1 MPMELLQKI
10 DLFTWTCTL
19 IIVGAT
25 VGAYFYVQHIIK
37 QGSLV
42 ANRRKIEQL
51 PSLISTLGVLG
62 TFLGITIGLLDFDT
76 KNLDHSIPLLLDGLK
91 TAFFTSLAGMFGSLL
106 MSRYI
111 SEIFDGEDKGISDV
125 NMAAGEIVKAVKAM
139 SESNRETLQE
149 LKEEAL
155 KQANNQTAFYLR
167 VGDAV
172 DKIATLSEQ
181 MNANCNSLV
190 LQVQSQTSSLGEI
203 HQGMG
208 NMVLMMGNV
217 EEKIE
222 RQIED
227 GKVLKQTVGD
237 VAKFAGEIA
246 DMTSGIASVGEDIS
260 EEVKLFDK
268 KLHAEAIEIEDKMAE
283 SNELMTRK
291 FDEFT
296 ELLKKSNTEAL
307 VEVMKNVTEQFQKS
321 MNELINKLIQ
331 ENFEQLNTSVERL
344 NSWQQDNK
352 RMIEELTT
360 QYHSMANEFSAT
372 STVLTQVGTDTRTL
386 VSDGGKLNQIVEALN
401 KVMIEDEKFVTM
413 TTTLSDTVTLT
424 KDNMTQFDNATQSL
438 NDWVRKQRNFVDGV
452 QLLIAKLDE
461 LNKLRDYNEQF
472 WQTTKRSLEE
482 GVGYLSQGSET
493 LNRELTRLDERF
505 YARLSAT
512 LAELD
517 TCIQAMVKQTR

>member
-1 MPMELLQKI
+1 MKLFQNI
-10 DLFTWTCTL
+10 DLFTLICTL
-19 IIVGAT
+19 IIVGAA
-25 VGAYFYVQHIIK
+25 VGAYFYIRRKIK
-37 QGSLV
+37 QGSLI
-42 ANRRKIEQL
+42 AHRRKIEQI
-51 PSLISTLGVLG
+51 PSFISTLGVLG

-76 KNLDHSIPLLLDGLK
+76 DNLDHSIPLLLDGLK
-91 TAFFTSLAGMFGSLL
+91 TAFFTSLAGMLGSLVL
-106 MSRYI
+106 SRYI

-139 SESNRETLQE
+139 SESNRETLE
-149 LKEEAL
+149 RLKEETL
-155 KQANNQTAFYLR
+155 KQANNQTTFYLK
-167 VGDAV
+167 VGEV
-172 DKIATLSEQ
+172 LDKIASHSEQ
-181 MNANCNSLV
+181 MSSNCNSLV
-190 LQVQSQTSSLGEI
+190 LQAQSQTNSLGEI
-203 HQGMG
+203 HQGVG

-217 EEKIE
+217 EEKME
-222 RQIED
+222 RQIES
-227 GKVLKQTVGD
+227 GKVMKQQMGD

-246 DMTSGIASVGEDIS
+246 DLTSGIASVGEDVC
-260 EEVKLFDK
+260 EEVKQFDK

-283 SNELMTRK
+283 SNELMSRK

-344 NSWQQDNK
+344 NTWQQDNK
-352 RMIEELTT
+352 KMIEELTV
-360 QYHSMANEFSAT
+360 QYHSMAHEFSAT
-372 STVLTQVGTDTRTL
+372 STVLSQVGTDTRML

-401 KVMIEDEKFVTM
+401 KVMIEDEKFVTI
-413 TTTLSDTVTLT
+413 TTSLSDTVTLT
-424 KDNMTQFDNATQSL
+424 KDNMTQFDKATQSL

-452 QLLIAKLDE
+452 QLLIEKLDE

-482 GVGYLSQGSET
+482 GVGYITQGSQT
-493 LNRELTRLDERF
+493 LNQQLTRLDERF